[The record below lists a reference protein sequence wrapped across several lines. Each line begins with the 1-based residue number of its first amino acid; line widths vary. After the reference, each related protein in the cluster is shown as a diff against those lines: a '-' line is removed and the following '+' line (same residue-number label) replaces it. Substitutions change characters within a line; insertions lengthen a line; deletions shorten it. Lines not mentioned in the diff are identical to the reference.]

1 VLRVAIV
8 AVAVGAST
16 LTGLLASGSAASARQ
31 ATAPPPHKHSFPIRH
46 CSTSYSHS
54 HHDYPATDIFAARGC
69 HFVSPVRG
77 VVDEIGR
84 RDHWDPSTDK
94 GSQRGGRFVSVVGV
108 DGVRYY
114 GSHLDHVNRRIHPGD
129 HVDRGQI
136 LGRVGNSGNARGIAT
151 HLHFGISWPTRDDIW
166 WVRRGEV
173 WPWRYLEAWQA
184 GDHRRCPHDR
194 VVAKRDR
201 VGRVPACDVDC

>member
-1 VLRVAIV
+1 VRRHLIAATTLAAAAITSVGVVTVATPSS
-8 AVAVGAST
+8 AS
-16 LTGLLASGSAASARQ
+16 
-31 ATAPPPHKHSFPIRH
+31 APPPHRHTFPIH
-46 CSTSYSHS
+46 GCTTSYSHS

-69 HFVSPVRG
+69 RFVSPVRG
-77 VVDEIGR
+77 VVDEVGR

-94 GSQRGGRFVSVVGV
+94 GSQRGGRFVSMVGV

-114 GSHLDHVNRRIHPGD
+114 GSHLEHVNGNIAPGD
-129 HVDRGQI
+129 HVRRGRV

-151 HLHFGISWPTRDDIW
+151 HLHFGISWPTRTHVW

-173 WPWRYLEAWQA
+173 WPWRFLEAWQA
-184 GDHRRCPHDR
+184 GHHRKCPHDR

-201 VGRVPACDVDC
+201 VGKVPPCLADC